1 MRAMRTITVAA
12 VVTAV
17 ALGASGCE
25 WNGLNSVPMPGT
37 QGRGEGSYEVRIEMP
52 NVTTLSQ
59 NSPVR
64 VNDVAVGSVS
74 GIKVDGWHALVTVS
88 LNPDVQLPANATA
101 KIGQTSLLGS
111 QHLELAPPVGEAPTG
126 RLEAGDV
133 IPIERAGA
141 FPTTEQTLSSL
152 SVVLNGGGLAQV
164 QDITKELNAAL
175 GGREDSIRDLLP
187 QLDQL
192 VGSLDKQ
199 RGDIISAMEGLDR
212 LSSTVQAQHDTLTK
226 ALDGIPPA
234 LEILVAQRQDITTA
248 LTSLGGL
255 SEVASRV
262 IDRSG
267 EDFATNVRA
276 LSPTLKALA
285 DSGNALTQVLG
296 VLLTFPFPQNG
307 IDNVIRGD
315 YANLAMTIDLTLPR
329 LDLNFLTGTPLAGTL
344 AGPEGLL
351 GTQAGLGAQKGNPMS
366 DPLAPV
372 APAAAP
378 ATPDSDAPE
387 DPNAIRIPGL
397 PPITI
402 PGLPQGA
409 PAP

>member
-1 MRAMRTITVAA
+1 MRATRKAIVVTVALG
-12 VVTAV
+12 VT
-17 ALGASGCE
+17 LGASGCE

-37 QGRGEGSYEVRIEMP
+37 QGRGEGSYEVQIEMP

-64 VNDVAVGSVS
+64 VDDVAVGSVS
-74 GIKVDGWHALVTVS
+74 NIEVQGWHALVTVS
-88 LNPDVQLPANATA
+88 LNPEVQLPANSIAR
-101 KIGQTSLLGS
+101 IGQTSLLGS
-111 QHLELAPPVGEAPTG
+111 QHIELAPPVEEDPTG
-126 RLEAGDV
+126 RLEAGDL
-133 IPIERAGA
+133 IPLERAGA
-141 FPTTEQTLSSL
+141 YPTTEQTLSSL

-164 QDITKELNAAL
+164 QDITTELNAAL
-175 GGREDSIRDLLP
+175 VGREDAVRDLLP

-199 RGDIISAMEGLDR
+199 RGDIISAMEGIDR
-212 LSSTVQAQHDTLTK
+212 LSSTVEAQRDTLNK

-234 LEILVAQRQDITTA
+234 LEILVAQRQDITNA
-248 LTSLGGL
+248 LTSLGDL

-262 IDRSG
+262 IDKSG

-276 LSPTLKALA
+276 LSPTFKALA

-307 IDNVIRGD
+307 INNVIRGD
-315 YANLAMTIDLTLPR
+315 YANLAMTIDVTLPR
-329 LDLNFLTGTPLAGTL
+329 LDANFLTGTPLAGSL
-344 AGPEGLL
+344 GGPEGVL
-351 GTQAGLGAQKGNPMS
+351 GKQAGLGGQAGNPLS
-366 DPLAPV
+366 DPLR
-372 APAAAP
+372 PAAAP
-378 ATPDSDAPE
+378 APAPE
-387 DPNAIRIPGL
+387 SATPQTQPNTVTIPGL